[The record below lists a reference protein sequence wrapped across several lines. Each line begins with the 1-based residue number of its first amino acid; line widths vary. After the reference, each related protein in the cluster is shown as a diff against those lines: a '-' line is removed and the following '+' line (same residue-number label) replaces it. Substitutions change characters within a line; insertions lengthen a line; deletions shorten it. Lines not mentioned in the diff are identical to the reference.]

1 MGVVEAKLSVKDDA
15 KSSSSPPPPNFSM
28 DGAHRGL
35 ASMMPEEKPLDV
47 VGDPEIP
54 EPADDVG
61 FDQDPESPKKG
72 GEEGVAAAA
81 EKGVWPGFSQRPDAP
96 NCAFY
101 MKTGTCK
108 FGLNC
113 RFNHPPKRRHRAK
126 PEKQS
131 ECVQTIKAAHKGSGS
146 EKMGQTTCKVGEKE
160 KKVAQKNF
168 RPEFSFSTTIITFAF
183 LLFSSPKNAEKKQK
197 GTVLRKVEQTEKK
210 VNILLIV
217 SSPTVLL
224 TFAYLLNVSSPK
236 DAEKKQKGTV
246 LKKVEQTEKKAVDKE
261 EQTPSKKMD
270 QEKVTLKKQWK
281 VVQKAAREEH
291 EESSLIMEVQTSC
304 RVDEKEKE
312 IAHSFMQLKCEKT
325 EEKQKAILLRTVEQ
339 TEIKA
344 AEDKQSFPER
354 IEHEDKKVD
363 ILSLPEEK
371 QTLSGRSE
379 QQDYKAAREKGKET
393 TSEKGEQTEF
403 KAGTEEGKETTLGK
417 GGLIEHKAAMETS
430 KETTLEKGG
439 QIECKFYTMPGGC
452 KYGKSCK
459 YVHSQKKM
467 EGNSS
472 KLNFLGLP
480 IRLGAKECPY
490 YMRTG
495 NCKFSTN
502 CRYHHPDPTV
512 AMVGHDPHSGCQ
524 NSGSMQQSAFGAS
537 TMPVTPSRSQG
548 TLNGPTSFIV
558 ASPACSPASNLHSQ
572 GFHSNSGCNGYQVHI
587 DEYPE
592 TPGQPECH
600 YYMKNGF
607 CPFKSVCKFHHPKSH
622 LPTKSNGVSIPS
634 CPPQ

>member
-1 MGVVEAKLSVKDDA
+1 M
-15 KSSSSPPPPNFSM
+15 
-28 DGAHRGL
+28 
-35 ASMMPEEKPLDV
+35 
-47 VGDPEIP
+47 
-54 EPADDVG
+54 
-61 FDQDPESPKKG
+61 
-72 GEEGVAAAA
+72 
-81 EKGVWPGFSQRPDAP
+81 
-96 NCAFY
+96 
-101 MKTGTCK
+101 
-108 FGLNC
+108 
-113 RFNHPPKRRHRAK
+113 
-126 PEKQS
+126 
-131 ECVQTIKAAHKGSGS
+131 
-146 EKMGQTTCKVGEKE
+146 
-160 KKVAQKNF
+160 
-168 RPEFSFSTTIITFAF
+168 
-183 LLFSSPKNAEKKQK
+183 
-197 GTVLRKVEQTEKK
+197 
-210 VNILLIV
+210 
-217 SSPTVLL
+217 
-224 TFAYLLNVSSPK
+224 
-236 DAEKKQKGTV
+236 
-246 LKKVEQTEKKAVDKE
+246 
-261 EQTPSKKMD
+261 
-270 QEKVTLKKQWK
+270 
-281 VVQKAAREEH
+281 
-291 EESSLIMEVQTSC
+291 
-304 RVDEKEKE
+304 
-312 IAHSFMQLKCEKT
+312 
-325 EEKQKAILLRTVEQ
+325 EQ

-371 QTLSGRSE
+371 QTLSGRLE

-417 GGLIEHKAAMETS
+417 GGLIEHKAAMEKS

-524 NSGSMQQSAFGAS
+524 SSGSMQQSAFGAS

-548 TLNGPTSFIV
+548 TLNGPTSFVV

-572 GFHSNSGCNGYQVHI
+572 GFHSNSGCNGYQQVHI

-592 TPGQPECH
+592 RPGQPECH

-607 CPFKSVCKFHHPKSH
+607 CPFKSVCKFDHPKSH
-622 LPTKSNGVSIPS
+622 LPTKSNGVSIPI

>member
-61 FDQDPESPKKG
+61 FDQDPQSPKKG

-108 FGLNC
+108 FGFNC

-131 ECVQTIKAAHKGSGS
+131 EYVQTIKAAHKGSGS
-146 EKMGQTTCKVGEKE
+146 EKMGQTTCKEFGKVGEKE
-160 KKVAQKNF
+160 KKVAQKSF
-168 RPEFSFSTTIITFAF
+168 RPE
-183 LLFSSPKNAEKKQK
+183 N
-197 GTVLRKVEQTEKK
+197 
-210 VNILLIV
+210 
-217 SSPTVLL
+217 
-224 TFAYLLNVSSPK
+224 
-236 DAEKKQKGTV
+236 AEKKQKGTV
-246 LKKVEQTEKKAVDKE
+246 LKKLEQTEKKAVEKE

-325 EEKQKAILLRTVEQ
+325 EEKQKAFLLRTVEQ

-417 GGLIEHKAAMETS
+417 GGLIEHKVAMEKS

-467 EGNSS
+467 EGNPS

-502 CRYHHPDPTV
+502 CRYHHPDPSV

-524 NSGSMQQSAFGAS
+524 SSGSMQQSAFGAS

-548 TLNGPTSFIV
+548 TLNGPTSFVV

-572 GFHSNSGCNGYQVHI
+572 GFHSNSGCNGYQQVHI

-592 TPGQPECH
+592 RSGQPECH

-607 CPFKSVCKFHHPKSH
+607 CPFKSVCKFDHPKSH

>member
-61 FDQDPESPKKG
+61 FDQDPQSPKKG

-108 FGLNC
+108 FGFNC

-131 ECVQTIKAAHKGSGS
+131 EYVQTIKAAHKGSGS
-146 EKMGQTTCKVGEKE
+146 EKMGQTTCKEFGKVGEKEKKVAQKSFRPENAEKKQKGTVLKKLEQTEKKVGEKE

-168 RPEFSFSTTIITFAF
+168 KPE
-183 LLFSSPKNAEKKQK
+183 
-197 GTVLRKVEQTEKK
+197 
-210 VNILLIV
+210 
-217 SSPTVLL
+217 
-224 TFAYLLNVSSPK
+224 

-246 LKKVEQTEKKAVDKE
+246 LKKVEQTEKKAVEKE

-281 VVQKAAREEH
+281 VVQ
-291 EESSLIMEVQTSC
+291 
-304 RVDEKEKE
+304 VDEKEKE

-325 EEKQKAILLRTVEQ
+325 EEKQKAFLLRTVEQ

-417 GGLIEHKAAMETS
+417 GGLIEHKVAMEKS

-467 EGNSS
+467 EGNPS

-502 CRYHHPDPTV
+502 CRYHHPDPSV

-524 NSGSMQQSAFGAS
+524 SSGSMQQSAFGAS

-548 TLNGPTSFIV
+548 TLNGPTSFVV

-572 GFHSNSGCNGYQVHI
+572 GFHSNSGCNGYQQVHI

-592 TPGQPECH
+592 RSGQPECH

-607 CPFKSVCKFHHPKSH
+607 CPFKSVCKFDHPKSH

>member
-28 DGAHRGL
+28 DGAHRGI

-54 EPADDVG
+54 ELADDVG

-81 EKGVWPGFSQRPDAP
+81 EKGVWPGFSQRPDAI

-131 ECVQTIKAAHKGSGS
+131 EYVQTIKAAHKGSGS
-146 EKMGQTTCKVGEKE
+146 EKMGQTTCKEFGKVGEKE
-160 KKVAQKNF
+160 KKVAQKSF
-168 RPEFSFSTTIITFAF
+168 RPE
-183 LLFSSPKNAEKKQK
+183 N
-197 GTVLRKVEQTEKK
+197 
-210 VNILLIV
+210 
-217 SSPTVLL
+217 
-224 TFAYLLNVSSPK
+224 
-236 DAEKKQKGTV
+236 AEKKQKGTV
-246 LKKVEQTEKKAVDKE
+246 LKKVEQTEKKVGEKEKKVAQKNFKPEDAEKKQKGTILKKVEQTEKKAVEKE

-312 IAHSFMQLKCEKT
+312 IAHSFMQLKCE
-325 EEKQKAILLRTVEQ
+325 
-339 TEIKA
+339 A

-371 QTLSGRSE
+371 QTLSGRLE

-417 GGLIEHKAAMETS
+417 GGLIEHKAAMEKS

-524 NSGSMQQSAFGAS
+524 SSGSMQQSAFGAS

-548 TLNGPTSFIV
+548 TLNGPTSFVV

-572 GFHSNSGCNGYQVHI
+572 GFHSNSGCNGYQQVHI

-592 TPGQPECH
+592 RPGQPECH

-607 CPFKSVCKFHHPKSH
+607 CPFKSVCKFDHPKSH
-622 LPTKSNGVSIPS
+622 LPTKSNGVSIPI

>member
-28 DGAHRGL
+28 DGAHRGI

-54 EPADDVG
+54 ELADDVG

-81 EKGVWPGFSQRPDAP
+81 EKGVWPGFSQRPDAI

-131 ECVQTIKAAHKGSGS
+131 EYVQTIKAAHKGSGS
-146 EKMGQTTCKVGEKE
+146 EKMGQTTCKEFGKVGEKE
-160 KKVAQKNF
+160 KKVAQKSF
-168 RPEFSFSTTIITFAF
+168 RPE
-183 LLFSSPKNAEKKQK
+183 N
-197 GTVLRKVEQTEKK
+197 
-210 VNILLIV
+210 
-217 SSPTVLL
+217 
-224 TFAYLLNVSSPK
+224 
-236 DAEKKQKGTV
+236 AEKKQKGTV
-246 LKKVEQTEKKAVDKE
+246 LKKVEQTEKKVGEKEKKVAQKNFKPEDAEKKQKGTILKKVEQTEKKAVEKE

-281 VVQKAAREEH
+281 VVQ
-291 EESSLIMEVQTSC
+291 
-304 RVDEKEKE
+304 
-312 IAHSFMQLKCEKT
+312 KT

-371 QTLSGRSE
+371 QTLSGRLE

-417 GGLIEHKAAMETS
+417 GGLIEHKAAMEKS

-524 NSGSMQQSAFGAS
+524 SSGSMQQSAFGAS

-548 TLNGPTSFIV
+548 TLNGPTSFVV

-572 GFHSNSGCNGYQVHI
+572 GFHSNSGCNGYQQVHI

-592 TPGQPECH
+592 RPGQPECH

-607 CPFKSVCKFHHPKSH
+607 CPFKSVCKFDHPKSH
-622 LPTKSNGVSIPS
+622 LPTKSNGVSIPI

>member
-61 FDQDPESPKKG
+61 FDQDPQSPKKG

-108 FGLNC
+108 FGFNC

-131 ECVQTIKAAHKGSGS
+131 EYVQTIKAAHKGSGS
-146 EKMGQTTCKVGEKE
+146 EKMGQTTCKEFGKVGEKE
-160 KKVAQKNF
+160 KKVAQKSF
-168 RPEFSFSTTIITFAF
+168 RPEATFAF

-197 GTVLRKVEQTEKK
+197 GTVLKKLEQTEKK
-210 VNILLIV
+210 VGEKEKKVAQKNFK
-217 SSPTVLL
+217 PE
-224 TFAYLLNVSSPK
+224 

-246 LKKVEQTEKKAVDKE
+246 LKKVEQTEKKAVEKE

-325 EEKQKAILLRTVEQ
+325 EEKQKAFLLRTVEQ

-417 GGLIEHKAAMETS
+417 GGLIEHKVAMEKS

-467 EGNSS
+467 EGNPS

-502 CRYHHPDPTV
+502 CRYHHPDPSV

-524 NSGSMQQSAFGAS
+524 SSGSMQQSAFGAS

-548 TLNGPTSFIV
+548 TLNGPTSFVV

-572 GFHSNSGCNGYQVHI
+572 GFHSNSGCNGYQQVHI

-592 TPGQPECH
+592 RSGQPECH

-607 CPFKSVCKFHHPKSH
+607 CPFKSVCKFDHPKSH

>member
-61 FDQDPESPKKG
+61 FDQDPQSPKKG

-108 FGLNC
+108 FGFNC

-131 ECVQTIKAAHKGSGS
+131 EYVQTIKAAHKGSGS
-146 EKMGQTTCKVGEKE
+146 EKMGQTTCKEFGKVGEKEKKVAQKSFRPENAEKKQKGTVLKKLEQTEKKVGEKE

-168 RPEFSFSTTIITFAF
+168 KPE
-183 LLFSSPKNAEKKQK
+183 
-197 GTVLRKVEQTEKK
+197 
-210 VNILLIV
+210 
-217 SSPTVLL
+217 
-224 TFAYLLNVSSPK
+224 

-246 LKKVEQTEKKAVDKE
+246 LKKVEQTEKKAVEKE

-304 RVDEKEKE
+304 R
-312 IAHSFMQLKCEKT
+312 
-325 EEKQKAILLRTVEQ
+325 
-339 TEIKA
+339 A

-417 GGLIEHKAAMETS
+417 GGLIEHKVAMEKS

-467 EGNSS
+467 EGNPS

-502 CRYHHPDPTV
+502 CRYHHPDPSV

-524 NSGSMQQSAFGAS
+524 SSGSMQQSAFGAS

-548 TLNGPTSFIV
+548 TLNGPTSFVV

-572 GFHSNSGCNGYQVHI
+572 GFHSNSGCNGYQQVHI

-592 TPGQPECH
+592 RSGQPECH

-607 CPFKSVCKFHHPKSH
+607 CPFKSVCKFDHPKSH

>member
-28 DGAHRGL
+28 DGAHRGI

-54 EPADDVG
+54 ELADDVG

-81 EKGVWPGFSQRPDAP
+81 EKGVWPGFSQRPDAI

-131 ECVQTIKAAHKGSGS
+131 EYVQTIKAAHKGSGS
-146 EKMGQTTCKVGEKE
+146 EKMGQTTCKEFGKVGEKE
-160 KKVAQKNF
+160 KKVAQKSF
-168 RPEFSFSTTIITFAF
+168 RPE
-183 LLFSSPKNAEKKQK
+183 N
-197 GTVLRKVEQTEKK
+197 
-210 VNILLIV
+210 
-217 SSPTVLL
+217 
-224 TFAYLLNVSSPK
+224 
-236 DAEKKQKGTV
+236 AEKKQKGTV
-246 LKKVEQTEKKAVDKE
+246 LKKVEQTEKKVGEKEKKVAQKNFKPEDAEKKQKGTILKKVEQTEKKAVEKE

-291 EESSLIMEVQTSC
+291 EESSLIME
-304 RVDEKEKE
+304 
-312 IAHSFMQLKCEKT
+312 
-325 EEKQKAILLRTVEQ
+325 
-339 TEIKA
+339 A

-371 QTLSGRSE
+371 QTLSGRLE

-417 GGLIEHKAAMETS
+417 GGLIEHKAAMEKS

-524 NSGSMQQSAFGAS
+524 SSGSMQQSAFGAS

-548 TLNGPTSFIV
+548 TLNGPTSFVV

-572 GFHSNSGCNGYQVHI
+572 GFHSNSGCNGYQQVHI

-592 TPGQPECH
+592 RPGQPECH

-607 CPFKSVCKFHHPKSH
+607 CPFKSVCKFDHPKSH
-622 LPTKSNGVSIPS
+622 LPTKSNGVSIPI

>member
-61 FDQDPESPKKG
+61 FDQDPQSPKKG

-108 FGLNC
+108 FGFNC

-131 ECVQTIKAAHKGSGS
+131 EYVQTIKAAHKGSGS
-146 EKMGQTTCKVGEKE
+146 EKMGQTTCKEFGKVGEKEKKVAQKSFRPENAEKKQKGTVLKKLEQTEKKVGEKE

-168 RPEFSFSTTIITFAF
+168 KPE
-183 LLFSSPKNAEKKQK
+183 
-197 GTVLRKVEQTEKK
+197 
-210 VNILLIV
+210 
-217 SSPTVLL
+217 
-224 TFAYLLNVSSPK
+224 

-246 LKKVEQTEKKAVDKE
+246 LKKVEQTEKKAVEKE

-325 EEKQKAILLRTVEQ
+325 EEKQKAFLLRTVEQ

-417 GGLIEHKAAMETS
+417 GGLIEHKVAMEKS

-439 QIECKFYTMPGGC
+439 QIECKEVVSM
-452 KYGKSCK
+452 
-459 YVHSQKKM
+459 
-467 EGNSS
+467 GNPANMFIL
-472 KLNFLGLP
+472 KRKWKA
-480 IRLGAKECPY
+480 I
-490 YMRTG
+490 
-495 NCKFSTN
+495 
-502 CRYHHPDPTV
+502 H
-512 AMVGHDPHSGCQ
+512 Q
-524 NSGSMQQSAFGAS
+524 N
-537 TMPVTPSRSQG
+537 
-548 TLNGPTSFIV
+548 
-558 ASPACSPASNLHSQ
+558 
-572 GFHSNSGCNGYQVHI
+572 
-587 DEYPE
+587 
-592 TPGQPECH
+592 
-600 YYMKNGF
+600 
-607 CPFKSVCKFHHPKSH
+607 
-622 LPTKSNGVSIPS
+622 
-634 CPPQ
+634 

>member
-28 DGAHRGL
+28 DGAHRGI

-54 EPADDVG
+54 ELADDVG

-81 EKGVWPGFSQRPDAP
+81 EKGVWPGFSQRPDAI

-131 ECVQTIKAAHKGSGS
+131 EYVQTIKAAHKGSGS
-146 EKMGQTTCKVGEKE
+146 EKMGQTTCKEFGKVGEKE
-160 KKVAQKNF
+160 KKVAQKSF
-168 RPEFSFSTTIITFAF
+168 RPE
-183 LLFSSPKNAEKKQK
+183 N
-197 GTVLRKVEQTEKK
+197 
-210 VNILLIV
+210 
-217 SSPTVLL
+217 
-224 TFAYLLNVSSPK
+224 
-236 DAEKKQKGTV
+236 AEKKQKGTV
-246 LKKVEQTEKKAVDKE
+246 LKKVEQTEKKVGEKEKKVAQKNFKPEDAEKKQKGTILKKVEQTEKKAVEKE

-281 VVQKAAREEH
+281 VVQ
-291 EESSLIMEVQTSC
+291 
-304 RVDEKEKE
+304 
-312 IAHSFMQLKCEKT
+312 
-325 EEKQKAILLRTVEQ
+325 
-339 TEIKA
+339 A

-371 QTLSGRSE
+371 QTLSGRLE

-417 GGLIEHKAAMETS
+417 GGLIEHKAAMEKS

-524 NSGSMQQSAFGAS
+524 SSGSMQQSAFGAS

-548 TLNGPTSFIV
+548 TLNGPTSFVV

-572 GFHSNSGCNGYQVHI
+572 GFHSNSGCNGYQQVHI

-592 TPGQPECH
+592 RPGQPECH

-607 CPFKSVCKFHHPKSH
+607 CPFKSVCKFDHPKSH
-622 LPTKSNGVSIPS
+622 LPTKSNGVSIPI

>member
-28 DGAHRGL
+28 DGAHRGI

-54 EPADDVG
+54 ELADDVG

-81 EKGVWPGFSQRPDAP
+81 EKGVWPGFSQRPDAI

-131 ECVQTIKAAHKGSGS
+131 EYVQTIKAAHKGSGS
-146 EKMGQTTCKVGEKE
+146 EKMGQTTCKEFGKVGEKE
-160 KKVAQKNF
+160 KKVAQKSF
-168 RPEFSFSTTIITFAF
+168 RPE
-183 LLFSSPKNAEKKQK
+183 N
-197 GTVLRKVEQTEKK
+197 
-210 VNILLIV
+210 
-217 SSPTVLL
+217 
-224 TFAYLLNVSSPK
+224 
-236 DAEKKQKGTV
+236 AEKKQKGTV
-246 LKKVEQTEKKAVDKE
+246 LKKVEQTEKKVGEKEKKVAQKNFKPEDAEKKQKGTILKKVEQTEKKAVEKE

-304 RVDEKEKE
+304 R
-312 IAHSFMQLKCEKT
+312 
-325 EEKQKAILLRTVEQ
+325 
-339 TEIKA
+339 A

-371 QTLSGRSE
+371 QTLSGRLE
-379 QQDYKAAREKGKET
+379 QQDY
-393 TSEKGEQTEF
+393 

-417 GGLIEHKAAMETS
+417 GGLIEHKAAMEKS

-524 NSGSMQQSAFGAS
+524 SSGSMQQSAFGAS

-548 TLNGPTSFIV
+548 TLNGPTSFVV

-572 GFHSNSGCNGYQVHI
+572 GFHSNSGCNGYQQVHI

-592 TPGQPECH
+592 RPGQPECH

-607 CPFKSVCKFHHPKSH
+607 CPFKSVCKFDHPKSH
-622 LPTKSNGVSIPS
+622 LPTKSNGVSIPI

>member
-28 DGAHRGL
+28 DGAHRGI

-54 EPADDVG
+54 ELADDVG

-81 EKGVWPGFSQRPDAP
+81 EKGVWPGFSQRPDAI

-131 ECVQTIKAAHKGSGS
+131 EYVQTIKAAHKGSGS
-146 EKMGQTTCKVGEKE
+146 EKMGQTTCKEFGKVGEKE
-160 KKVAQKNF
+160 KKVAQKSF
-168 RPEFSFSTTIITFAF
+168 RPE
-183 LLFSSPKNAEKKQK
+183 N
-197 GTVLRKVEQTEKK
+197 
-210 VNILLIV
+210 
-217 SSPTVLL
+217 
-224 TFAYLLNVSSPK
+224 
-236 DAEKKQKGTV
+236 AEKKQKGTV
-246 LKKVEQTEKKAVDKE
+246 LKKVEQTEKKVGEKEKKVAQKNFKPEDAEKKQKGTILKKVEQTEKKAVEKE

-312 IAHSFMQLKCEKT
+312 IAHSFMQLKCE
-325 EEKQKAILLRTVEQ
+325 
-339 TEIKA
+339 A

-371 QTLSGRSE
+371 QTLSGRLE
-379 QQDYKAAREKGKET
+379 QQDY
-393 TSEKGEQTEF
+393 

-417 GGLIEHKAAMETS
+417 GGLIEHKAAMEKS

-524 NSGSMQQSAFGAS
+524 SSGSMQQSAFGAS

-548 TLNGPTSFIV
+548 TLNGPTSFVV

-572 GFHSNSGCNGYQVHI
+572 GFHSNSGCNGYQQVHI

-592 TPGQPECH
+592 RPGQPECH

-607 CPFKSVCKFHHPKSH
+607 CPFKSVCKFDHPKSH
-622 LPTKSNGVSIPS
+622 LPTKSNGVSIPI

>member
-15 KSSSSPPPPNFSM
+15 KSSSSAPPPNFSM

-54 EPADDVG
+54 ELADDVG

-131 ECVQTIKAAHKGSGS
+131 EYVQTIKAAHKGSGS
-146 EKMGQTTCKVGEKE
+146 EKMGQTTCKEFGKVGEKE
-160 KKVAQKNF
+160 KKVAQKSF
-168 RPEFSFSTTIITFAF
+168 RPE
-183 LLFSSPKNAEKKQK
+183 N
-197 GTVLRKVEQTEKK
+197 
-210 VNILLIV
+210 
-217 SSPTVLL
+217 
-224 TFAYLLNVSSPK
+224 
-236 DAEKKQKGTV
+236 AEKKQKGTV
-246 LKKVEQTEKKAVDKE
+246 LKKVEQTEKKVGEKEKKVAQKNFKPEDAEKKQKGTILKKVEQTEKKAVEKE
-261 EQTPSKKMD
+261 EQTPSKKVD

-417 GGLIEHKAAMETS
+417 GGLIEHKAAVEKS

-439 QIECKFYTMPGGC
+439 QIECKEVVSM
-452 KYGKSCK
+452 
-459 YVHSQKKM
+459 
-467 EGNSS
+467 GNPANMFIL
-472 KLNFLGLP
+472 KRKWKA
-480 IRLGAKECPY
+480 I
-490 YMRTG
+490 
-495 NCKFSTN
+495 
-502 CRYHHPDPTV
+502 H
-512 AMVGHDPHSGCQ
+512 Q
-524 NSGSMQQSAFGAS
+524 N
-537 TMPVTPSRSQG
+537 
-548 TLNGPTSFIV
+548 
-558 ASPACSPASNLHSQ
+558 
-572 GFHSNSGCNGYQVHI
+572 
-587 DEYPE
+587 
-592 TPGQPECH
+592 
-600 YYMKNGF
+600 
-607 CPFKSVCKFHHPKSH
+607 
-622 LPTKSNGVSIPS
+622 
-634 CPPQ
+634 

>member
-15 KSSSSPPPPNFSM
+15 KSSSSAPPPNFSM

-54 EPADDVG
+54 ELADDVG

-131 ECVQTIKAAHKGSGS
+131 EYVQTIKAAHKGSGS
-146 EKMGQTTCKVGEKE
+146 EKMGQTTCKEFGKVGEKE
-160 KKVAQKNF
+160 KKVAQKSF
-168 RPEFSFSTTIITFAF
+168 RPE
-183 LLFSSPKNAEKKQK
+183 N
-197 GTVLRKVEQTEKK
+197 
-210 VNILLIV
+210 
-217 SSPTVLL
+217 
-224 TFAYLLNVSSPK
+224 
-236 DAEKKQKGTV
+236 AEKKQKGTV
-246 LKKVEQTEKKAVDKE
+246 LKKVEQTEKKVGEKEKKVAQKNFKPEDAEKKQKGTILKKVEQTEKKAVEKE
-261 EQTPSKKMD
+261 EQTPSKKVD

-291 EESSLIMEVQTSC
+291 EESSLIME
-304 RVDEKEKE
+304 VDEKEKE

-417 GGLIEHKAAMETS
+417 GGLIEHKAAVEKS

-524 NSGSMQQSAFGAS
+524 SSGSMQQSAFGAS

-548 TLNGPTSFIV
+548 TLNGPTSFVV
-558 ASPACSPASNLHSQ
+558 ASPACSPASNLLSQ
-572 GFHSNSGCNGYQVHI
+572 GFHSNSECNGYQQVHI

-592 TPGQPECH
+592 RPGQPECH

-607 CPFKSVCKFHHPKSH
+607 CPFKSVCKFDHPKSH
-622 LPTKSNGVSIPS
+622 LPTKSNGVSIPI

>member
-28 DGAHRGL
+28 DGAHRGI

-54 EPADDVG
+54 ELADDVG

-81 EKGVWPGFSQRPDAP
+81 EKGVWPGFSQRPDAI

-131 ECVQTIKAAHKGSGS
+131 EYVQTIKAAHKGSGS
-146 EKMGQTTCKVGEKE
+146 EKMGQTTCKEFGKVGEKEKKVAQKSFRPEVGEKE

-168 RPEFSFSTTIITFAF
+168 KPE
-183 LLFSSPKNAEKKQK
+183 
-197 GTVLRKVEQTEKK
+197 
-210 VNILLIV
+210 
-217 SSPTVLL
+217 
-224 TFAYLLNVSSPK
+224 
-236 DAEKKQKGTV
+236 DAEKKQKGTI
-246 LKKVEQTEKKAVDKE
+246 LKKVEQTEKKAVEKE

-371 QTLSGRSE
+371 QTLSGRLE

-417 GGLIEHKAAMETS
+417 GGLIEHKAAMEKS

-524 NSGSMQQSAFGAS
+524 SSGSMQQSAFGAS

-548 TLNGPTSFIV
+548 TLNGPTSFVV

-572 GFHSNSGCNGYQVHI
+572 GFHSNSGCNGYQQVHI

-592 TPGQPECH
+592 RPGQPECH

-607 CPFKSVCKFHHPKSH
+607 CPFKSVCKFDHPKSH
-622 LPTKSNGVSIPS
+622 LPTKSNGVSIPI

>member
-61 FDQDPESPKKG
+61 FDQDPQSPKKG

-108 FGLNC
+108 FGFNC

-131 ECVQTIKAAHKGSGS
+131 EYVQTIKAAHKGSGS
-146 EKMGQTTCKVGEKE
+146 EKMGQTTCKEFGKVGEKEKKVAQKSFRPENAEKKQKGTVLKKLEQTEKKVGEKE

-168 RPEFSFSTTIITFAF
+168 KPE
-183 LLFSSPKNAEKKQK
+183 
-197 GTVLRKVEQTEKK
+197 
-210 VNILLIV
+210 
-217 SSPTVLL
+217 
-224 TFAYLLNVSSPK
+224 

-246 LKKVEQTEKKAVDKE
+246 LKKVEQTEKKAVEKE

-312 IAHSFMQLKCEKT
+312 IAHSFMQLKCE
-325 EEKQKAILLRTVEQ
+325 
-339 TEIKA
+339 A

-417 GGLIEHKAAMETS
+417 GGLIEHKVAMEKS

-467 EGNSS
+467 EGNPS

-502 CRYHHPDPTV
+502 CRYHHPDPSV

-524 NSGSMQQSAFGAS
+524 SSGSMQQSAFGAS

-548 TLNGPTSFIV
+548 TLNGPTSFVV

-572 GFHSNSGCNGYQVHI
+572 GFHSNSGCNGYQQVHI

-592 TPGQPECH
+592 RSGQPECH

-607 CPFKSVCKFHHPKSH
+607 CPFKSVCKFDHPKSH

>member
-28 DGAHRGL
+28 DGAHRGI

-54 EPADDVG
+54 ELADDVG

-81 EKGVWPGFSQRPDAP
+81 EKGVWPGFSQRPDAI

-131 ECVQTIKAAHKGSGS
+131 EYVQTIKAAHKGSGS
-146 EKMGQTTCKVGEKE
+146 EKMGQTTCK
-160 KKVAQKNF
+160 N
-168 RPEFSFSTTIITFAF
+168 
-183 LLFSSPKNAEKKQK
+183 
-197 GTVLRKVEQTEKK
+197 
-210 VNILLIV
+210 
-217 SSPTVLL
+217 
-224 TFAYLLNVSSPK
+224 
-236 DAEKKQKGTV
+236 AEKKQKGTV
-246 LKKVEQTEKKAVDKE
+246 LKKVEQTEKKVGEKEKKVAQKNFKPEDAEKKQKGTILKKVEQTEKKAVEKE

-371 QTLSGRSE
+371 QTLSGRLE

-417 GGLIEHKAAMETS
+417 GGLIEHKAAMEKS

-524 NSGSMQQSAFGAS
+524 SSGSMQQSAFGAS

-548 TLNGPTSFIV
+548 TLNGPTSFVV

-572 GFHSNSGCNGYQVHI
+572 GFHSNSGCNGYQQVHI

-592 TPGQPECH
+592 RPGQPECH

-607 CPFKSVCKFHHPKSH
+607 CPFKSVCKFDHPKSH
-622 LPTKSNGVSIPS
+622 LPTKSNGVSIPI

>member
-28 DGAHRGL
+28 DGAHRGI

-54 EPADDVG
+54 ELADDVG

-81 EKGVWPGFSQRPDAP
+81 EKGVWPGFSQRPDAI

-131 ECVQTIKAAHKGSGS
+131 EYVQTIKAAHKGSGS
-146 EKMGQTTCKVGEKE
+146 EKMGQTTCKEFGKVGEKE
-160 KKVAQKNF
+160 KKVAQKSF
-168 RPEFSFSTTIITFAF
+168 RPE
-183 LLFSSPKNAEKKQK
+183 N
-197 GTVLRKVEQTEKK
+197 
-210 VNILLIV
+210 
-217 SSPTVLL
+217 
-224 TFAYLLNVSSPK
+224 
-236 DAEKKQKGTV
+236 AEKKQKGTV
-246 LKKVEQTEKKAVDKE
+246 LKKVEQTEKKVGEKEKKVAQKNFKPEDAEKKQKGTILKKVEQTEKKAVEKE

-371 QTLSGRSE
+371 QTLSGRLE
-379 QQDYKAAREKGKET
+379 QQDY
-393 TSEKGEQTEF
+393 

-417 GGLIEHKAAMETS
+417 GGLIEHKAAMEKS

-524 NSGSMQQSAFGAS
+524 SSGSMQQSAFGAS

-548 TLNGPTSFIV
+548 TLNGPTSFVV

-572 GFHSNSGCNGYQVHI
+572 GFHSNSGCNGYQQVHI

-592 TPGQPECH
+592 RPGQPECH

-607 CPFKSVCKFHHPKSH
+607 CPFKSVCKFDHPKSH
-622 LPTKSNGVSIPS
+622 LPTKSNGVSIPI

>member
-28 DGAHRGL
+28 DGAHRGI

-54 EPADDVG
+54 ELADDVG

-81 EKGVWPGFSQRPDAP
+81 EKGVWPGFSQRPDAI

-131 ECVQTIKAAHKGSGS
+131 EYVQTIKAAHKGSGS
-146 EKMGQTTCKVGEKE
+146 EKMGQTTCKEFGKVGEKE
-160 KKVAQKNF
+160 KKVAQKSF
-168 RPEFSFSTTIITFAF
+168 RPE
-183 LLFSSPKNAEKKQK
+183 N
-197 GTVLRKVEQTEKK
+197 
-210 VNILLIV
+210 
-217 SSPTVLL
+217 
-224 TFAYLLNVSSPK
+224 
-236 DAEKKQKGTV
+236 AEKKQKGTV
-246 LKKVEQTEKKAVDKE
+246 LKKVEQTEKKVGEKEKKVAQKNFKPEDAEKKQKGTILKKVEQTEKKAVEKE

-304 RVDEKEKE
+304 R
-312 IAHSFMQLKCEKT
+312 
-325 EEKQKAILLRTVEQ
+325 
-339 TEIKA
+339 A

-371 QTLSGRSE
+371 QTLSGRLE

-417 GGLIEHKAAMETS
+417 GGLIEHKAAMEKS

-524 NSGSMQQSAFGAS
+524 SSGSMQQSAFGAS

-548 TLNGPTSFIV
+548 TLNGPTSFVV

-572 GFHSNSGCNGYQVHI
+572 GFHSNSGCNGYQQVHI

-592 TPGQPECH
+592 RPGQPECH

-607 CPFKSVCKFHHPKSH
+607 CPFKSVCKFDHPKSH
-622 LPTKSNGVSIPS
+622 LPTKSNGVSIPI

>member
-61 FDQDPESPKKG
+61 FDQDPQSPKKG

-108 FGLNC
+108 FGFNC

-131 ECVQTIKAAHKGSGS
+131 EYVQTIKAAHKGSGS
-146 EKMGQTTCKVGEKE
+146 EKMGQTTCKNAEKKQKGTVLKKLEQTEKKVGEKE

-168 RPEFSFSTTIITFAF
+168 KPE
-183 LLFSSPKNAEKKQK
+183 
-197 GTVLRKVEQTEKK
+197 
-210 VNILLIV
+210 
-217 SSPTVLL
+217 
-224 TFAYLLNVSSPK
+224 

-246 LKKVEQTEKKAVDKE
+246 LKKVEQTEKKAVEKE

-325 EEKQKAILLRTVEQ
+325 EEKQKAFLLRTVEQ

-417 GGLIEHKAAMETS
+417 GGLIEHKVAMEKS

-467 EGNSS
+467 EGNPS

-502 CRYHHPDPTV
+502 CRYHHPDPSV

-524 NSGSMQQSAFGAS
+524 SSGSMQQSAFGAS

-548 TLNGPTSFIV
+548 TLNGPTSFVV

-572 GFHSNSGCNGYQVHI
+572 GFHSNSGCNGYQQVHI

-592 TPGQPECH
+592 RSGQPECH

-607 CPFKSVCKFHHPKSH
+607 CPFKSVCKFDHPKSH

>member
-61 FDQDPESPKKG
+61 FDQDPQSPKKG

-108 FGLNC
+108 FGFNC

-131 ECVQTIKAAHKGSGS
+131 EYVQTIKAAHKGSGS
-146 EKMGQTTCKVGEKE
+146 EKMGQTTCKEFGKVGEKEKKVAQKSFRPENAEKKQKGTVLKKLEQTEKKVGEKE

-168 RPEFSFSTTIITFAF
+168 KPE
-183 LLFSSPKNAEKKQK
+183 
-197 GTVLRKVEQTEKK
+197 
-210 VNILLIV
+210 
-217 SSPTVLL
+217 
-224 TFAYLLNVSSPK
+224 

-246 LKKVEQTEKKAVDKE
+246 LKKVEQTEKKAVEKE

-281 VVQKAAREEH
+281 VVQ
-291 EESSLIMEVQTSC
+291 
-304 RVDEKEKE
+304 VDEKEKE
-312 IAHSFMQLKCEKT
+312 IAHSFMQLKCE
-325 EEKQKAILLRTVEQ
+325 
-339 TEIKA
+339 A

-417 GGLIEHKAAMETS
+417 GGLIEHKVAMEKS

-467 EGNSS
+467 EGNPS

-502 CRYHHPDPTV
+502 CRYHHPDPSV

-524 NSGSMQQSAFGAS
+524 SSGSMQQSAFGAS

-548 TLNGPTSFIV
+548 TLNGPTSFVV

-572 GFHSNSGCNGYQVHI
+572 GFHSNSGCNGYQQVHI

-592 TPGQPECH
+592 RSGQPECH

-607 CPFKSVCKFHHPKSH
+607 CPFKSVCKFDHPKSH